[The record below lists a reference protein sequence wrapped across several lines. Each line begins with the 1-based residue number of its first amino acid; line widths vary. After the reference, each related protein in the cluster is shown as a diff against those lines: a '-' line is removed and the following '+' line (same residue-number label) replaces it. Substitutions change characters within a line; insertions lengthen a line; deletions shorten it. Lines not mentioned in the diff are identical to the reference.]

1 VESERV
7 FVVDFGLAKELSR
20 DVSLSTTGWLVG
32 TPAYMAPEQITGRTE
47 QVDARTDVYG
57 LGATLFACVTGR
69 PPFAERDLSRLLRA
83 VLEEEAPSAG
93 IDRDLDTILLTCLA
107 KERDA
112 RYASARELAVD
123 LDRYLG
129 KLPIRARPPS
139 LVDRARK
146 LYLRH
151 RVATLAALAAVLIT
165 GLVLVPLV
173 LEQRAGKEGA
183 RSALELSERV
193 TALLDDA
200 VSLRQTNAMGEANR
214 QLDRGIQECEEFL
227 REHPVP
233 RVHHLLGRL
242 LRARGKVAAA
252 RAAFDEALRL
262 DPSLPG
268 VRFERGLL
276 LVDLDPRQA
285 AADLAAGEQDPSLRH
300 VDRLLGRAE
309 QARLR
314 GDLAQA
320 RQLLEEIRAIDPS
333 HPQAALSLSRVA
345 IAQGDGDAAFEYA
358 LSAVAVQRGE

>member
-1 VESERV
+1 
-7 FVVDFGLAKELSR
+7 
-20 DVSLSTTGWLVG
+20 
-32 TPAYMAPEQITGRTE
+32 
-47 QVDARTDVYG
+47 
-57 LGATLFACVTGR
+57 
-69 PPFAERDLSRLLRA
+69 
-83 VLEEEAPSAG
+83 
-93 IDRDLDTILLTCLA
+93 
-107 KERDA
+107 
-112 RYASARELAVD
+112 
-123 LDRYLG
+123 
-129 KLPIRARPPS
+129 
-139 LVDRARK
+139 
-146 LYLRH
+146 
-151 RVATLAALAAVLIT
+151 
-165 GLVLVPLV
+165 
-173 LEQRAGKEGA
+173 
-183 RSALELSERV
+183 V

-200 VSLRQTNAMGEANR
+200 VSLRQTNAMAEANR

-242 LRARGKVAAA
+242 LRARGKVASA

-262 DPSLPG
+262 DPGLPG
-268 VRFERGLL
+268 VSFERGLL
-276 LVDLDPRQA
+276 LVDLDPGQA
-285 AADLAAGEQDPSLRH
+285 AVDLAAGEQDPSLRH